1 MLALMLKL
9 CMVARLLKCGSSF
22 ISKRQT
28 RITGAYHVSHIRI
41 RSIFTFS
48 MLRGVDEDTD
58 APLNGLTPVLVEAP
72 KDKESALLSHLRTRI
87 TWALETWTAADS
99 MNASSRA
106 DIAKNVVDAIIES
119 RKSEPLIGDARQ
131 QNKMLVDYGSIVAKA
146 LRATPGS
153 LAELRDDIKTLD
165 TTIAK
170 YQQHLEKN
178 RAVYININKH
188 HESLIKKSYAAAVGD
203 VVSLNEYADAA
214 NLMGKKV
221 WVQEGNMWMEEF
233 SLNFF
238 RRNGAR
244 KDYLKSHNHDP
255 SVPGDREKAEAL
267 PRDIM
272 LEETFID
279 EVINEHNRENS
290 TVELSENLSGFH
302 PQRNSI
308 IANAATNDVISSTTP
323 SLSSPTS
330 SDPRLIR
337 LVDVGSCY
345 NPLAKSANK
354 AAFCVTAL
362 DLCPV
367 DPSVYQCD
375 FLDLEIGEKGSDPVI
390 IPITPSGQDSVI
402 SVISDSLNSFG
413 IPKEASDILPAS
425 DVEENNSVNNVSS
438 KLLQL
443 PKASYDVVTMS
454 LVLNYLPTPELRENM
469 IKKARGLLIGPGD
482 GGQPHRAGLLLIIEK
497 ESIFSSD
504 NDSKKSLSK
513 HNNSTLLNCWKD
525 TICSYGFELV
535 RYRNILTSQDK
546 RRCHALAFKT
556 KNIPP
561 LEGNSTIEAS
571 SSGVINEKNSNK
583 QSDTA
588 VSVSVSD
595 NLLLKNTIANKILF
609 DSGKSGMWI
618 KQDFLNSIDVE
629 NVEKRS
635 SAGGKL
641 FESKKDAL
649 KVQYATVEQD
659 KNAKRI
665 SQDSALDSDVN
676 LDLINENKKI
686 NFYSIDTITNNNSSN
701 IMNDKILNT
710 NSNTNSNSSTST
722 SPSSQSVFNHLKQN
736 CQDSYH

>member
-9 CMVARLLKCGSSF
+9 CMVARLLKCTSSF

-28 RITGAYHVSHIRI
+28 RITGAHHVSRIRI

-58 APLNGLTPVLVEAP
+58 APSNGLTPVLVEAP

-255 SVPGDREKAEAL
+255 SVPGDREMAEAL

-279 EVINEHNRENS
+279 EVIDEHNREIS

-308 IANAATNDVISSTTP
+308 IANAATNDMISSTTP
-323 SLSSPTS
+323 SLSSPATS
-330 SDPRLIR
+330 NHRLIR

-390 IPITPSGQDSVI
+390 IPITPSGQDSII
-402 SVISDSLNSFG
+402 SVISDSLNSVG

-425 DVEENNSVNNVSS
+425 NLEENNSVNNVSS

-469 IKKARGLLIGPGD
+469 IKKARRLLIGPGD
-482 GGQPHRAGLLLIIEK
+482 GGQPHRAGL
-497 ESIFSSD
+497 F
-504 NDSKKSLSK
+504 LSCFL
-513 HNNSTLLNCWKD
+513 SV
-525 TICSYGFELV
+525 LV
-535 RYRNILTSQDK
+535 
-546 RRCHALAFKT
+546 
-556 KNIPP
+556 
-561 LEGNSTIEAS
+561 
-571 SSGVINEKNSNK
+571 
-583 QSDTA
+583 
-588 VSVSVSD
+588 
-595 NLLLKNTIANKILF
+595 
-609 DSGKSGMWI
+609 
-618 KQDFLNSIDVE
+618 
-629 NVEKRS
+629 
-635 SAGGKL
+635 
-641 FESKKDAL
+641 
-649 KVQYATVEQD
+649 
-659 KNAKRI
+659 
-665 SQDSALDSDVN
+665 
-676 LDLINENKKI
+676 
-686 NFYSIDTITNNNSSN
+686 
-701 IMNDKILNT
+701 
-710 NSNTNSNSSTST
+710 
-722 SPSSQSVFNHLKQN
+722 
-736 CQDSYH
+736 